1 MAESDITRTR
11 KPARG
16 YTRPSF
22 LYLALTIA
30 FLFVFREELAM
41 KIGLTEARIQV
52 SGFSR
57 AHYAQDQ
64 HDRHGSA
71 RVEARVFRAAVVK
84 SN

>member
-1 MAESDITRTR
+1 MAELNITRTR

-22 LYLALTIA
+22 LFLALTIA

-52 SGFSR
+52 SGISR
-57 AHYAQDQ
+57 PRFAQDR
-64 HDRHGSA
+64 HDRHGS
-71 RVEARVFRAAVVK
+71 
-84 SN
+84 SSP